1 MKCPNCNNRT
11 AELGRAWCRE
21 CLDSKIAYL
30 HGRSLYGVEG
40 GEKVDDQGFV
50 QYIEVV
56 KFVPTKGADT
66 PIRERE
72 AGVFRSIVSSRL
84 PTRR

>member
-1 MKCPNCNNRT
+1 MKCPSCNNRN
-11 AELGRAWCRE
+11 AEPGRASCRE
-21 CLDSKIAYL
+21 CLDSRMAYL
-30 HGRSLYGVEG
+30 HGRSLYGSEG
-40 GEKVDDQGFV
+40 GERVDTEGFV

-72 AGVFRSIVSSRL
+72 AGVFRSIIPPRL